1 MKIFE
6 GKRFF
11 IYGDGI
17 SARAA
22 YRAIAKN
29 GGKAKIYTDRCG
41 LFDTPPDRSYDG
53 AVVSPGI
60 KPTHNVYK
68 FCAERNIR
76 AFGEAEIGFSLAKCR
91 SVGVTGTNGKTTTT
105 RLIADMIGGTACG
118 NIGYPVT
125 AAADKERTA
134 LVCELSSFQL
144 YNSVVTP
151 DVAVIVNV
159 AEDHLDWHGS
169 AEEYYRCKCNIAANM
184 AGGFLVIG
192 DDVPIGALGSL
203 RTKAE
208 IIRCSADGAANCGAY
223 VRDGYFWFDGKR
235 VSPVDYLRLQG
246 RHNLKNALCAVAAA
260 KCMGA
265 DNDRILMA
273 LSSATLSPHRLEN
286 AGSALGKRWI
296 DDSKS
301 TNVSSCLAAVEATTG
316 SLCLIV
322 GGRDKGLDYKT
333 LFCALDESRIE
344 SVVAMGESA
353 QLIRDGAAKSK
364 CGIRVTVVDGLSDA
378 VKAAAKSAADT
389 VLLSP
394 ACASF
399 DEFTDYKA
407 RGEKFRAEVKALESK

>member
-1 MKIFE
+1 
-6 GKRFF
+6 
-11 IYGDGI
+11 
-17 SARAA
+17 
-22 YRAIAKN
+22 
-29 GGKAKIYTDRCG
+29 
-41 LFDTPPDRSYDG
+41 
-53 AVVSPGI
+53 
-60 KPTHNVYK
+60 
-68 FCAERNIR
+68 
-76 AFGEAEIGFSLAKCR
+76 
-91 SVGVTGTNGKTTTT
+91 
-105 RLIADMIGGTACG
+105 
-118 NIGYPVT
+118 
-125 AAADKERTA
+125 
-134 LVCELSSFQL
+134 
-144 YNSVVTP
+144 
-151 DVAVIVNV
+151 
-159 AEDHLDWHGS
+159 
-169 AEEYYRCKCNIAANM
+169 
-184 AGGFLVIG
+184 
-192 DDVPIGALGSL
+192 
-203 RTKAE
+203 
-208 IIRCSADGAANCGAY
+208 
-223 VRDGYFWFDGKR
+223 
-235 VSPVDYLRLQG
+235 
-246 RHNLKNALCAVAAA
+246 
-260 KCMGA
+260 MGA

-301 TNVSSCLAAVEATTG
+301 TNVSSCLAAIEATTG